1 MDNIHPIKKYL
12 IKSSQFGDFKY
23 DQRDDQQIYKD
34 SRVVIIGVPY
44 DGTATYLKGS
54 KYGPEAVLSAS
65 VNLETYDETFG
76 NIYEAGI
83 FTAGMINLSDI
94 HTLPEKVI
102 DRVYKIS
109 SYFVNDNKFLV
120 TIGGEHSITL
130 GAVKAYKEKYDR
142 LSVLQLDAHL
152 DLMNSYGGTRYSHAS
167 VMRRIIEDSNCS
179 VTQVGIRVVS
189 EEEGNYIKEENGK
202 INVFRAKD
210 IYDNNDW
217 FQPAIDSLSEFV
229 YITIDV
235 DGYDPSLMPSTGTPV
250 PGGLDWYRTIGFLS
264 RVYKER
270 KIVGLDVT
278 ELKPNPGNEA
288 PNFMAADLIYKNIG
302 FYKEY
307 VLNIRQQRTDQ

>member
-1 MDNIHPIKKYL
+1 MDSIRPIKKHL
-12 IKSSQFGDFKY
+12 IRSSQFGDFKY
-23 DQRDDQQIYKD
+23 DQKDDQQIYKD
-34 SRVVIIGVPY
+34 ARVVIIGAPY

-65 VNLETYDETFG
+65 INLETYDETFG

-83 FTAGMINLSDI
+83 FTAGIINLSDI

-102 DRVYKIS
+102 DRIYKIS
-109 SYFVNDNKFLV
+109 NYFVNDNKFLV

-130 GAVKAYKEKYDR
+130 GIVKAYNENYER

-152 DLMNSYGGTRYSHAS
+152 DLMDSCGGTRYSHAS
-167 VMRRIIEDSNCS
+167 VMRRIIEDCNCS

-189 EEEGNYIKEENGK
+189 EEEGNYIKQDNGK

-217 FQPAIDSLSEFV
+217 FKPAIDSLSEFV

-235 DGYDPSLMPSTGTPV
+235 DGFDPSLMPSTGIPV
-250 PGGLDWYRTIGFLS
+250 PGGLDWHRTIEFLRS
-264 RVYKER
+264 VYKER

-302 FYKEY
+302 FYKKY
-307 VLNIRQQRTDQ
+307 VLKHHS